1 MKKRIEE
8 YAELDENGGLEWR
21 PWVYEKY
28 TPKQIQRL
36 QDRFFKKENLSV
48 RIGVNAIVD
57 LYKRVAK
64 LEKQK

>member
-8 YAELDENGGLEWR
+8 YAELDENGGLAWR

-48 RIGVNAIVD
+48 RIGVNAIAD